1 MEKDNQHLDQ
11 LLKDQFKELPL
22 DIPSNDFTKLV
33 MREVV
38 KEEKKLTTQSLPLI
52 SNKVWGLVAAVLVAL
67 IFIPF
72 KKQEGGILEKV
83 SLDFSFFENV
93 TLPTYEGAAVSN
105 TMLYAAVLFSIMM
118 FAQVFYLKGYFDKK
132 MSA

>member
-132 MSA
+132 MNA

>member
-93 TLPTYEGAAVSN
+93 TLPTYEGSTVSN

-132 MSA
+132 MNA